1 MALAQSTNR
10 SFAEIASP
18 EKFIMG
24 LNQSRTEKVK
34 KQRENDDQMGKNGS
48 DFHAALPP
56 LGSQIQM
63 QSEMVLAGL

>member
-1 MALAQSTNR
+1 MALAQSTSR
-10 SFAEIASP
+10 SFAEIALP

-48 DFHAALPP
+48 DFHAALPS

-63 QSEMVLAGL
+63 QSEMVLEGL